1 MSNYD
6 DQMIELETREM
17 WLNQG
22 ESVLREMEED
32 LE

>member
-22 ESVLREMEED
+22 ECFKRNGGRP
-32 LE
+32 

>member
-6 DQMIELETREM
+6 NQMIDLETREM
-17 WLNQG
+17 WQNQG
-22 ESVLREMEED
+22 ERVLREMEED

>member
-6 DQMIELETREM
+6 DQMIDLETREV
-17 WLNQG
+17 WQNQG